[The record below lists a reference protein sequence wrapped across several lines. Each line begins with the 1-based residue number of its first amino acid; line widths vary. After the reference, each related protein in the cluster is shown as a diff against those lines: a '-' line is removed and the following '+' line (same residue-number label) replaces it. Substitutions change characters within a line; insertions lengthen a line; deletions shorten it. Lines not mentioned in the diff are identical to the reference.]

1 MVTHVIVQLL
11 DGIRIWSR
19 SDIEQEAVLRLE
31 AFAHGLEEPLVRV
44 DLTIVTL
51 FNAEHEVNAAALQDL
66 ILYTEVPSS
75 SLETVQNV
83 GWDLILRY
91 SWVHDLR
98 KLFHGKLLVLV
109 DVHEAFL
116 K

>member
-11 DGIRIWSR
+11 DGIRIGSR

-31 AFAHGLEEPLVRV
+31 EFAHGLEEPLVRV
-44 DLTIVTL
+44 NLTIVTL
-51 FNAEHEVNAAALQDL
+51 FNAKHEVDAAALQDL

-83 GWDLILRY
+83 GWDLIFRN
-91 SWVHDLR
+91 SWVHDLGQ
-98 KLFHGKLLVLV
+98 LFHGKLLVLV